1 MPIPGTTKLSRV
13 EENVGGAQVDLDS
26 GDLKELADV
35 LAKMPVQ
42 GERYTA
48 AMMKTINR

>member
-1 MPIPGTTKLSRV
+1 V
-13 EENVGGAQVDLDS
+13 DENVGGAEVELEP

>member
-1 MPIPGTTKLSRV
+1 V
-13 EENVGGAQVDLDS
+13 EENVNGAHVALDS

-42 GERYTA
+42 GDRYTA